1 MKTATLLRT
10 SAISAILPLVVMAQT
25 PADLAAPQ
33 STAIRKPDFKVQL
46 ISPNGVKSAPQE
58 LQGVQL
64 ETASSERDQILKDLL
79 GSKGLALD
87 KKSLAAVRTLNPS
100 LKADGTVPAGTK
112 ITYYAPHL
120 VAGQLAPGEKTA
132 FDMALA
138 AKYQVGAERTV
149 ARTVRQETIRM
160 PSTAYEQKADMAM
173 HRQLVASIEE
183 TATLVESRADKLT
196 ARDLA
201 LSKYYLS
208 EANAQSQR
216 LSSLTAANSIRTDS
230 VEQLKLTVQP
240 LEGMRTMMKKT
251 VSPIEYRAVNVKVS
265 GPPAGP
271 PAEPLRVYV
280 LPGGMLDRPETYT
293 LAELKDLLIA
303 LSFENLTSPSR
314 SMVAQGDMRLWVG
327 PDHAYD
333 AMAKR
338 ILQSAPIRF
347 KAVLPATDNGPERQ
361 IEFEAPTDV
370 VQP

>member
-1 MKTATLLRT
+1 MKTTTLLG
-10 SAISAILPLVVMAQT
+10 ISAMLASLPIVAMAQT
-25 PADLAAPQ
+25 PPDLAALQP
-33 STAIRKPDFKVQL
+33 SVLRKPDFKMQL
-46 ISPNGVKSAPQE
+46 VSPNGVKSAPKE

-64 ETASSERDQILKDLL
+64 ETTSSDRDQALKDLL
-79 GSKGLALD
+79 GNKGLVLD

-120 VAGQLAPGEKTA
+120 KVGQLAPGEKTT

-149 ARTVRQETIRM
+149 AQAVRQETIRM
-160 PSTAYEQKADMAM
+160 PSTAYEQKVDMIT
-173 HRQLVASIEE
+173 HRKLVASIEE
-183 TATLVESRADKLT
+183 TATLVESRAGKLT

-216 LSSLTAANSIRTDS
+216 LSELTAANSIRTDS

-240 LEGMRTMMKKT
+240 LEGMQAMMRKT
-251 VSPIEYRAVNVKVS
+251 VSPIEYRPVNVKVS
-265 GPPAGP
+265 STLSGPQ
-271 PAEPLRVYV
+271 AEPLRVYV
-280 LPGGMLDRPETYT
+280 LPGGMVDRPGTYT

-314 SMVAQGDMRLWVG
+314 SMVAQGDMRIWVG

-347 KAVLPATDNGPERQ
+347 KVVLPATDNGPERQ
-361 IEFEAPTDV
+361 IEFAAPTDV